1 MFQSEMHEFH
11 NADDTHNWRIIERE
25 KRKERL
31 LIQAKSPEDKLGKDR
46 YENIAIHVV
55 DVNIELTYKI

>member
-1 MFQSEMHEFH
+1 MFQSEMREFH
-11 NADDTHNWRIIERE
+11 NADDTHNWRIIQRG

-46 YENIAIHVV
+46 Y
-55 DVNIELTYKI
+55 